1 MKQMKHRILIFTFL
15 LFGIQGYN
23 QCVQLLPAGI
33 TADLESVYFTSEQQ
47 GYVAGAKGQLWQTTN
62 GGESWTSRDTRS
74 GQDLHSLH
82 FNDSNTGWLTGA
94 GGIIRHTTNGGTI
107 WRQQYSPVRNDL
119 YNVHF
124 NSAADGLIAGACG
137 TLLRTTDGGDNWQL
151 AASGTGN
158 ALHSV
163 CFVNAQIALAAGEG
177 GICLRS
183 TDGGQS
189 WSTVAGTGNG
199 DIFGLAAEGMNVWM
213 SSTNGMYYSSDGGA
227 NWQLQ
232 GTGGSFYSADIPESS
247 ACIAVG
253 ADGQI
258 TRTTDGGGNWVNIGS
273 GVLSSTLKS
282 VIFPTANVGYAVG
295 EAGAVV
301 RIQFPKADAGTD
313 ISVCEEEM
321 LLLQGASDMSDGQYS
336 WQGPA
341 DYSSS
346 QQSPVLMNS
355 TQVMAGNYVL
365 EVNVQD
371 CTDRDTV
378 EAEVLAIS
386 RDTLRTATPLC
397 YEGSLM
403 VNGTTY
409 NRNQPYGEEVFI
421 GQSANGCDSIV
432 LVDLSFLPENVV
444 DLEETI
450 CAGATYTVGSSEYST
465 NGSYHDVLVSSM
477 GCDSTV
483 HLQLAVTSVLE
494 TELMEQICEGE
505 SYSIGNQTYNQ
516 SGNYT
521 KTLTATS
528 GCDSIVH
535 LALTVLT
542 IHETNLTEQICE
554 GESYLIDNQD
564 YDQSGDYS
572 VTLSSFAGCDSTV
585 NLSLTV
591 ASVIETYITEQ
602 ICEGESFVVNGEVF
616 TETGEYQRPL
626 TASSGCDSI
635 VNLSLSVLPNVSLF
649 LEAEICDGESYWI
662 GTTSYQ
668 TEGTYEQTLLTLN
681 GCDSTVSLQ
690 LSVIDE
696 ASIGAAFAGEDQTT
710 CLEDIQMQADLPP
723 ATSGYWTTTSSAILD
738 DPASPNTFVY
748 ELAEG
753 ENTFTWTL
761 STTECVDYSS
771 DAVVIELITT
781 APDAQDNDYTFSYPD
796 GTLTGNLVI
805 NDILHASLEW
815 VVEVINKPIIGALDL
830 STDGQFTYE
839 LAGIAEQT
847 VFEYEIYY
855 QDCPQLRDTARVE
868 IQITDLPSGEEV
880 TGFSPDGDGVNDTY
894 VIPEIEENPELYP
907 DNEFIVFNRW
917 GQIVYQES
925 PYQNQWD
932 GTLLDT
938 GTPLP
943 AGTYYYIIRLVL
955 AGGKIPN
962 ISEKATIRDGQVTI
976 FR

>member
-1 MKQMKHRILIFTFL
+1 
-15 LFGIQGYN
+15 
-23 QCVQLLPAGI
+23 
-33 TADLESVYFTSEQQ
+33 
-47 GYVAGAKGQLWQTTN
+47 
-62 GGESWTSRDTRS
+62 
-74 GQDLHSLH
+74 
-82 FNDSNTGWLTGA
+82 
-94 GGIIRHTTNGGTI
+94 
-107 WRQQYSPVRNDL
+107 
-119 YNVHF
+119 
-124 NSAADGLIAGACG
+124 
-137 TLLRTTDGGDNWQL
+137 
-151 AASGTGN
+151 
-158 ALHSV
+158 
-163 CFVNAQIALAAGEG
+163 
-177 GICLRS
+177 
-183 TDGGQS
+183 
-189 WSTVAGTGNG
+189 
-199 DIFGLAAEGMNVWM
+199 
-213 SSTNGMYYSSDGGA
+213 
-227 NWQLQ
+227 
-232 GTGGSFYSADIPESS
+232 
-247 ACIAVG
+247 
-253 ADGQI
+253 
-258 TRTTDGGGNWVNIGS
+258 
-273 GVLSSTLKS
+273 
-282 VIFPTANVGYAVG
+282 
-295 EAGAVV
+295 
-301 RIQFPKADAGTD
+301 
-313 ISVCEEEM
+313 
-321 LLLQGASDMSDGQYS
+321 
-336 WQGPA
+336 
-341 DYSSS
+341 
-346 QQSPVLMNS
+346 
-355 TQVMAGNYVL
+355 
-365 EVNVQD
+365 
-371 CTDRDTV
+371 
-378 EAEVLAIS
+378 
-386 RDTLRTATPLC
+386 
-397 YEGSLM
+397 
-403 VNGTTY
+403 
-409 NRNQPYGEEVFI
+409 
-421 GQSANGCDSIV
+421 
-432 LVDLSFLPENVV
+432 
-444 DLEETI
+444 
-450 CAGATYTVGSSEYST
+450 T

-635 VNLSLSVLPNVSLF
+635 VNLSLSLLPNVSVFLEAEICDGENYWIGTTSYQTEGTYEQTLLALNGCDSTVHLQLAVTSVLETELMEQICEGESYGIGNEVFTEAGNYQIDFSTPQGCDSIVNLSLSVLPNVSLF

-761 STTECVDYSS
+761 STTECVAYSS

-815 VVEVINKPIIGALDL
+815 VVEVINKPIIGTLDL